1 MERANVDRWLNDYI
15 TAWKTYDPERIGALF
30 SEDVEYRYHPPTTR
44 SSAAT
49 RSWRRGS
56 ARATTRTRPSA
67 TDEGIYDAEYRAV
80 AVEGDTRRGRRGRAR
95 TPRDRAGRAEVYDN
109 CSLIR
114 FDAEGRCR
122 EFTEWFVKRPE
133 PSSP

>member
-30 SEDVEYRYHPPTTR
+30 SEDVEYRYHPADDPVIGR
-44 SSAAT
+44 EAVVEAWLGESDNPDASG
-49 RSWRRGS
+49 R
-56 ARATTRTRPSA
+56 
-67 TDEGIYDAEYRAV
+67 DEEGIFDAEYRAV
-80 AVEGDTRRGRRGRAR
+80 AVEGDTAVTVGVSTYTEG
-95 TPRDRAGRAEVYDN
+95 PGGPVAEVYDN
-109 CSLIR
+109 CFVMR

>member
-30 SEDVEYRYHPPTTR
+30 SEGVEYRYHPAGDPVIGR
-44 SSAAT
+44 EAVVEAWLGESDNPDVSG
-49 RSWRRGS
+49 RD
-56 ARATTRTRPSA
+56 
-67 TDEGIYDAEYRAV
+67 DEGIYDAEYRAV
-80 AVEGDTRRGRRGRAR
+80 AVEGDTAVAVGVSTYTEG
-95 TPRDRAGRAEVYDN
+95 PGGPVAEVYDN
-109 CSLIR
+109 CFLIR
-114 FDAEGRCR
+114 FNAEGRCR

>member
-30 SEDVEYRYHPPTTR
+30 SEDVEYRYHPADDPVIGR
-44 SSAAT
+44 EAVVKAWLGESDNPDASE
-49 RSWRRGS
+49 RD
-56 ARATTRTRPSA
+56 
-67 TDEGIYDAEYRAV
+67 DEGIYDAEYRAV
-80 AVEGDTRRGRRGRAR
+80 AVEGDTAVAVGVSTYTEG
-95 TPRDRAGRAEVYDN
+95 PGGPVAEVYDN
-109 CSLIR
+109 CFLIR
-114 FDAEGRCR
+114 FNAEGRCR